1 MLTLKN
7 VLRINALSSGLTGLL
22 LTFFPGFF
30 RDLFEVTY
38 AAPFIGVG
46 IFLIAFAI
54 TVAAVSVG
62 QAPSHPAVSA
72 IICADAAWVVASII
86 VVLMPI
92 SMSTL
97 GRIMIVAVA
106 GWVLMMA
113 ILQRRGL
120 REVVQQYDR
129 R

>member
-72 IICADAAWVVASII
+72 IICADAAWVVAS
-86 VVLMPI
+86 VVMVLMPI
-92 SMSTL
+92 SMSMPDTIIIL
-97 GRIMIVAVA
+97 AVA
-106 GWVLMMA
+106 SWVLMMA
-113 ILQRRGL
+113 ILQMRCL
-120 REVVQQYDR
+120 KEVVQQ
-129 R
+129 